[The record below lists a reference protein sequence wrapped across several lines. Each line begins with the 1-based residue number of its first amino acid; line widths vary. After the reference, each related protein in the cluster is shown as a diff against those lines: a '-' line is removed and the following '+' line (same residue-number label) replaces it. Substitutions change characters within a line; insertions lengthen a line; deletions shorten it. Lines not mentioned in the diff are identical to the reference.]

1 MTKIMDKEDCVYRL
15 VPILIAMLKDESPD
29 VPLQIISHLENVNE
43 VVGIDILKEN
53 LLPCIQELSIDLNW
67 RVRLAV
73 IENIPILA
81 KQLKLEIFQDKLNM
95 MCLNFLWDNVYS
107 IRSAAIINLKKLCEI
122 FGSEWANEE
131 IIKKLLQS
139 KSDILQVFTF
149 RITLLHALT
158 ELISVVS
165 NDIILEQIL
174 PFIEHLNDDKVPN
187 IRFNVAKAYYVVV
200 EKLGKNDYA
209 NLINNS
215 ILPKLN
221 ELMKDEDPDV
231 RYFANESFAKIESL

>member
-1 MTKIMDKEDCVYRL
+1 M
-15 VPILIAMLKDESPD
+15 
-29 VPLQIISHLENVNE
+29 
-43 VVGIDILKEN
+43 
-53 LLPCIQELSIDLNW
+53 
-67 RVRLAV
+67 
-73 IENIPILA
+73 
-81 KQLKLEIFQDKLNM
+81 
-95 MCLNFLWDNVYS
+95 
-107 IRSAAIINLKKLCEI
+107 
-122 FGSEWANEE
+122 
-131 IIKKLLQS
+131 
-139 KSDILQVFTF
+139 FTF